1 MLSFEAFC
9 HRKDD
14 PSSALEALLSAEGF
28 VQLPEEYENLFLNG
42 SSCYEGSAS
51 FNGFN
56 FLDAKN
62 NPQTIEE
69 FGGCKIIAPRREEKA
84 EADNASLSNALEAY
98 SKTRGLSLPDTL
110 FLQKVCLSLNA
121 KLSQKSEYVYLNLK
135 DCENAPL
142 LIDVLGRFFGDYD
155 LLFSLPQN
163 LKFIM
168 PVLSENAPQRNQEEE
183 DRSITLGDGYR
194 AFFDDVCGIAA
205 PDFVTFT
212 KKTKKKKPQPKQAP
226 AKKAA
231 PSNGPST
238 NLGTKMDEK
247 VRKDVL
253 GNLAF
258 SFLFALLSI
267 AAPYFYFNLLN
278 EAASVYFA
286 IYMILDVFFLVM
298 SAVTICYLKE
308 MKAKMTKGWYWF
320 SMVIMPIFI
329 VLANAVFYL
338 IAKQSGWL
346 GAQCYSFLGLGF
358 GYIVIYPLTHLL
370 YPVIRRRKRKAKA

>member
-14 PSSALEALLSAEGF
+14 PSSVLEALLSAEGF
-28 VQLPEEYENLFLNG
+28 VQLPEEYEDLFLKG

-51 FNGFN
+51 FNGVN
-56 FLDAKN
+56 FLDQKN
-62 NPQTIEE
+62 NPQAIEE
-69 FGGCKIIAPRREEKA
+69 FDGCQIIAPKREEKA

-135 DCENAPL
+135 NCGNAPL
-142 LIDVLGRFFGDYD
+142 LIDVLGRFFGDCD

-168 PVLSENAPQRNQEEE
+168 PFLSENAPQRNQEQE
-183 DRSITLGDGYR
+183 DRNITLGDGYR
-194 AFFDDVCGIAA
+194 TFFDDICGIAS

-212 KKTKKKKPQPKQAP
+212 KKKKKKKPQPKQAP
-226 AKKAA
+226 AVKSPQSKGSN
-231 PSNGPST
+231 PSADA
-238 NLGTKMDEK
+238 KMDEK
-247 VRKDVL
+247 AKKDVL

-258 SFLFALLSI
+258 SFLFAVLSI

-278 EAASVYFA
+278 EAANIYFA

-298 SAVTICYLKE
+298 SAVSICYLKE
-308 MKAKMTKGWYWF
+308 MKVKMTKGWYWF
-320 SMVIMPIFI
+320 SMMIMPIFI
-329 VLANAVFYL
+329 VLANVIFFL
-338 IAKQSGWL
+338 IAKKCDWL
-346 GAQCYSFLGLGF
+346 GAQCYGFFGLGL
-358 GYIVIYPLTHLL
+358 GYIVIYPLTHML
-370 YPVIRRRKRKAKA
+370 YPLIQRRKRKAKA

>member
-1 MLSFEAFC
+1 MLSFEAYC

-28 VQLPEEYENLFLNG
+28 VQLPEEYEDLFLKG

-56 FLDAKN
+56 FLDEKN
-62 NPQTIEE
+62 NHQTIEE
-69 FGGCKIIAPRREEKA
+69 FDGCKIIAPKREAKVEV
-84 EADNASLSNALEAY
+84 DNASLSNALETY

-110 FLQKVCLSLNA
+110 FLQKVCLSLNT

-135 DCENAPL
+135 DCGNAPL

-163 LKFIM
+163 MKFIM
-168 PVLSENAPQRNQEEE
+168 PFLSENAPQRNQEQE

-194 AFFDDVCGIAA
+194 AFFDDICGIAS

-212 KKTKKKKPQPKQAP
+212 KKKKKKKPQPKQDP
-226 AKKAA
+226 SKKAPQNKGLN
-231 PSNGPST
+231 PSADA
-238 NLGTKMDEK
+238 KMDEK
-247 VRKDVL
+247 TKKDVL

-258 SFLFALLSI
+258 SFLFAALSI

-278 EAASVYFA
+278 EAANIYFA

-298 SAVTICYLKE
+298 SAVSICYLKE
-308 MKAKMTKGWYWF
+308 MKVKITKGWYWF
-320 SMVIMPIFI
+320 SMMIMPIFI
-329 VLANAVFYL
+329 VLANAVFFL

-346 GAQCYSFLGLGF
+346 GAQCYGFLGLGF

-370 YPVIRRRKRKAKA
+370 YPLIRQRKRKAKA